1 MGGQVMQVTL
11 EEAYA
16 EACRVIGEQIV
27 TQRLLARTDEA
38 PDTQDGPA
46 TS

>member
-1 MGGQVMQVTL
+1 MQVTI

-27 TQRLLARTDEA
+27 TQRLLARETPEAQAGTD
-38 PDTQDGPA
+38 
-46 TS
+46 SL

>member
-1 MGGQVMQVTL
+1 MQVTL

-27 TQRLLARTDEA
+27 TQRLLARQHEQQEDRSGH
-38 PDTQDGPA
+38 DHNQ
-46 TS
+46 

>member
-1 MGGQVMQVTL
+1 MQVTL

-27 TQRLLARTDEA
+27 TQRLRAQAE
-38 PDTQDGPA
+38 QK
-46 TS
+46 TSDVTES

>member
-1 MGGQVMQVTL
+1 MSNPVEVTL

-27 TQRLLARTDEA
+27 TQRLLAKATTPEE
-38 PDTQDGPA
+38 PA
-46 TS
+46 RAT